1 MKRIFLGALLCASTL
16 VAQPLDPAKLL
27 QPPTDSWPTYNG
39 DYTGR
44 RYSPLTQINQSNVGT
59 LNLAWTRRFTAGGG
73 RGGGGAV
80 SIKATPLEVKG
91 ILYFA
96 APDNAWAVDA
106 RSGRE
111 LWHYTWPT
119 TGGLHIGNRG
129 FGMYGDWLYFE
140 TPDCYLVSLDAKTGK
155 MRWNH
160 QIADV
165 KQEYFCGPAP
175 MVIKNHIITGV
186 GGDSLDLPGIW
197 SRTIRKPERYSG
209 TGTRRPGPVNRAR
222 KPGRQ
227 KFRWSM
233 AAA

>member
-1 MKRIFLGALLCASTL
+1 MKLLLTALIWAGALA
-16 VAQPLDPAKLL
+16 AQPLDPAKLL

-44 RYSPLTQINQSNVGT
+44 RYSPLKQIDQSSVST

-73 RGGGGAV
+73 RGGGGGAV
-80 SIKATPLEVKG
+80 QIKATPLEVNG

-111 LWHYTWPT
+111 LWRYTWET
-119 TGGLHIGNRG
+119 KGGLHIGNRG

-140 TPDCYLVSLDAKTGK
+140 TPDCYLISLDARTGK

-165 KQEYFCGPAP
+165 KQEYFCTPAP
-175 MVIKNHIITGV
+175 LVIKNHILTGV
-186 GGDSLDLPGIW
+186 GGDSLDVPGYLEA
-197 SRTIRKPERYSG
+197 RDPE
-209 TGTRRPGPVNRAR
+209 TGEVQWRWNTTPRPGHEPLAVSH
-222 KPGRQ
+222 PSSFPSQ
-227 KFRWSM
+227 
-233 AAA
+233 